1 VKMEFQYILR
11 IIVFLVVLASIAF
24 VFWIFLT
31 FQKEQMQADLFLRY
45 DYVKKSILTFLSA
58 IAILLILNSL
68 DNVGIIIPNILHSV
82 IDLIVLF
89 LVFLAVYYFRS
100 RVTITK

>member
-1 VKMEFQYILR
+1 MEFQYILR

-68 DNVGIIIPNILHSV
+68 DNVGIIIPNILHSI

>member
-1 VKMEFQYILR
+1 MEFQYILR